1 MNSTTLICK
10 QCKAPLEYEEG
21 SAILRCPHCGYTEK
35 IDESD
40 PITIERIRAK
50 TKKDIEL
57 GKSKIEKEANL
68 EAKKLNIE
76 EKNIGL
82 KKVKLIIGIIL
93 SLALVGLVVYGVYAI
108 QHKGKIRIKQSS
120 DYYIGMDYQYA
131 HKLLEE
137 AGFERIGD
145 SPQATLSKKE
155 EELIGKVIR
164 VSIDGNPT
172 FENGWFAKDATVT
185 IYYGV
190 LDPARANDIRM
201 PLSRTD
207 CIGKNYQTIVD
218 KLTTEG
224 FHNIKIVPYADLS
237 MDRQDEDGKI
247 TRITINNSEVFYLGD
262 YFAADSIIQ
271 IDYHTIDPE
280 RMADVMIPAS
290 YDSFTETDYLDT
302 CREFLKAGFTNITL
316 IPKYDVRFYE
326 GSKSGV
332 VQSITVNGE
341 STFIRGVWLP
351 YDTEVRITYR
361 TKDLDYVGK
370 NYEEI
375 GKMLTSMG
383 FFNIEYEPLNDLGI
397 KELKK
402 DGEVVSVRIGEV
414 ELSEV
419 SELNLLMPIIIKYH
433 SEQQADNDQVKITT
447 ASKDLAGEDYESV
460 VSALKAMGFTRV
472 KAAALEDLSNEIIH
486 KSGTVSE
493 VSIGGVT
500 KFSVG
505 EIFDKNAEAIVSY
518 HSLKPQPTPSPEPQA
533 GEGQVKITVKP
544 KDLKGK
550 DYQEVLAILQ
560 EMGFTNITTNPLGD
574 LKKGWIYD
582 DGEVNEVSIGG
593 KTKFSINDIF
603 DADVEIIITY
613 HSFP

>member
-21 SAILRCPHCGYTEK
+21 SAILLCPHCGYTEK

-290 YDSFTETDYLDT
+290 YDSFTEKDYLDT

-332 VQSITVNGE
+332 VQSITVNSE

-375 GKMLTSMG
+375 GKMLTPMG

-447 ASKDLAGEDYESV
+447 ASKDLAGENYESV

>member
-1 MNSTTLICK
+1 
-10 QCKAPLEYEEG
+10 
-21 SAILRCPHCGYTEK
+21 
-35 IDESD
+35 
-40 PITIERIRAK
+40 
-50 TKKDIEL
+50 
-57 GKSKIEKEANL
+57 
-68 EAKKLNIE
+68 
-76 EKNIGL
+76 
-82 KKVKLIIGIIL
+82 
-93 SLALVGLVVYGVYAI
+93 
-108 QHKGKIRIKQSS
+108 
-120 DYYIGMDYQYA
+120 
-131 HKLLEE
+131 
-137 AGFERIGD
+137 
-145 SPQATLSKKE
+145 
-155 EELIGKVIR
+155 
-164 VSIDGNPT
+164 
-172 FENGWFAKDATVT
+172 
-185 IYYGV
+185 
-190 LDPARANDIRM
+190 
-201 PLSRTD
+201 
-207 CIGKNYQTIVD
+207 
-218 KLTTEG
+218 
-224 FHNIKIVPYADLS
+224 
-237 MDRQDEDGKI
+237 
-247 TRITINNSEVFYLGD
+247 
-262 YFAADSIIQ
+262 
-271 IDYHTIDPE
+271 
-280 RMADVMIPAS
+280 
-290 YDSFTETDYLDT
+290 
-302 CREFLKAGFTNITL
+302 
-316 IPKYDVRFYE
+316 
-326 GSKSGV
+326 
-332 VQSITVNGE
+332 
-341 STFIRGVWLP
+341 
-351 YDTEVRITYR
+351 
-361 TKDLDYVGK
+361 
-370 NYEEI
+370 
-375 GKMLTSMG
+375 MLTSMG

-402 DGEVVSVRIGEV
+402 DGKVVSVRIGEV

-518 HSLKPQPTPSPEPQA
+518 HSLKPQPTPSPKPQA